1 MSQKFFKRDEKK
13 YMLSALEHAQ
23 IIRELEC
30 NMQPNKYFRSSI
42 FNIYFDT
49 PNNDLVIASIAG
61 PNYKYKVR
69 ARSYGGASGGKVF
82 FEIKSKLNGT
92 TYKRRIEMNEAN
104 YVDYIT
110 SGTYGADDDS
120 QVMREIDYIFKKDQL
135 APKLFM
141 GYERESYAAKDGS
154 GLRVTIDS
162 NLRSRT
168 DNLSLEKTDGCEL
181 YFDEPTYIMEVKSH
195 GGMPTWLVD
204 ALSRHQIY
212 PSSFS
217 KYGKIYQKNQQAN
230 ATAQQRVLV
239 YA

>member
-1 MSQKFFKRDEKK
+1 MSQKIFKRDEKK
-13 YMLSALEHAQ
+13 YMLSALEYKLMV
-23 IIRELEC
+23 RELEQ
-30 NMQPNKYFRSSI
+30 NMQRDKYFRSSI
-42 FNIYFDT
+42 FNVYFDT
-49 PNNDLVIASIAG
+49 PHNDLVIASIAG

-69 ARSYGGASGGKVF
+69 ARSYGAASGGKVF
-82 FEIKSKLNGT
+82 LEIKSKLDGT
-92 TYKRRIEMNEAN
+92 TYKRRVEMSEAH
-104 YVDYIT
+104 YDEYIA

-168 DNLSLEKTDGCEL
+168 DNLALEKTDGCEL
-181 YFDEPTYIMEVKSH
+181 YFDEPTYIMEIKSH
-195 GGMPTWLVD
+195 GGMPAWLVD
-204 ALSRHQIY
+204 ALSHHQIY

-230 ATAQQRVLV
+230 VAVQQGVLA